1 VRGRRARASREN
13 SVRGLPAGR
22 TTERLTTPD
31 SRRAKSHHAA
41 CRFFIHPMHVFIQAK
56 GPPPPPRNPCDSNG
70 AHAPAVYHNLR
81 GREGGQVTSEMAAG
95 GASAASARSFFA
107 SSIIRAWLSDPVVG
121 ISRDEVMRQIAQ
133 IAQILPRLR
142 RRLEA
147 TRITSVLWAAQHW
160 TSFVPAIQDHG

>member
-1 VRGRRARASREN
+1 
-13 SVRGLPAGR
+13 
-22 TTERLTTPD
+22 
-31 SRRAKSHHAA
+31 
-41 CRFFIHPMHVFIQAK
+41 
-56 GPPPPPRNPCDSNG
+56 
-70 AHAPAVYHNLR
+70 
-81 GREGGQVTSEMAAG
+81 VTSEMAAG

-133 IAQILPRLR
+133 IAQIAQILPRLR